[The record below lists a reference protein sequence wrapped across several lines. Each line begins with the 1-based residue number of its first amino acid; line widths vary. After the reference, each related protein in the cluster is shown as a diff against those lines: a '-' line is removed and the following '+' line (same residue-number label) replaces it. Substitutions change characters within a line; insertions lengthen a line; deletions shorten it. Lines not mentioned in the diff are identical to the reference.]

1 MYALGITQDDTATV
15 TSATGVAESE
25 AVVLAAGT
33 STSCLAAQVGT
44 YTPPLLAHHVRFT
57 FPVDGTP
64 VGSHGSTSRQSA

>member
-33 STSCLAAQVGT
+33 STSCPYFDTAGVSNG
-44 YTPPLLAHHVRFT
+44 PPKR
-57 FPVDGTP
+57 
-64 VGSHGSTSRQSA
+64 STA